1 MYDMVIIGAG
11 AAGLSAAIYARRAM
25 LDTVVLEESPIVGG
39 QILKT
44 YDVDNYLGLPGLDG
58 FTLAEHFRA
67 HAEKLDTKFQTGTAL
82 KIEDLG
88 ASKAVTLADGSV
100 LETRTVI
107 YAAGAAHRK
116 LGVPGEEALGGKG
129 VSYCATCDG
138 AFFRGKT
145 VAVVGGGDVALEDAI
160 FLARGCKQVYLI
172 HRRDALR
179 GAKTLQDAVL
189 RQENI
194 TVLWDTVVEEI
205 KGGEVV
211 EAVSLRQ
218 VKTDAVQTL
227 PVDGIFIAVGILP
240 NTGQVEGLPEKD
252 AGGYLIA
259 DETGVTSIDGIFA
272 AGDVRTKP
280 LRQII
285 TAAADG
291 ANCVFSAEKY
301 LAALQA

>member
-88 ASKAVTLADGSV
+88 ASKAVTMADGSV

-138 AFFRGKT
+138 AFFRDKT

-160 FLARGCKQVYLI
+160 FFGARLQTGVSDSPAGCAARGQ
-172 HRRDALR
+172 
-179 GAKTLQDAVL
+179 
-189 RQENI
+189 N
-194 TVLWDTVVEEI
+194 
-205 KGGEVV
+205 
-211 EAVSLRQ
+211 
-218 VKTDAVQTL
+218 
-227 PVDGIFIAVGILP
+227 
-240 NTGQVEGLPEKD
+240 
-252 AGGYLIA
+252 
-259 DETGVTSIDGIFA
+259 A
-272 AGDVRTKP
+272 AGRG
-280 LRQII
+280 
-285 TAAADG
+285 TAAG
-291 ANCVFSAEKY
+291 KY
-301 LAALQA
+301 HGFVGYGGRRNQRRRSRRSCQPKAGKNRCSPDTACGRYFYSCRYPAQHRPGRGTA